1 LLSIISVLWRALKDF
16 EKFIIVLDNT
26 QHVLAT
32 PSLVFERVQQMKG
45 LANLV
50 PGFNF
55 ISKHSQALAH
65 V

>member
-1 LLSIISVLWRALKDF
+1 M
-16 EKFIIVLDNT
+16 LDNT
-26 QHVLAT
+26 QHVLVT
-32 PSLVFERVQQMKG
+32 PSLVFEQMQPMKG

-65 V
+65 VKCRPIYFERVDDESAAR